1 FAMKHLLSL
10 VLALSGALSLPSFAQ
25 TVALTPNS
33 NGGSGTLPNGFDQI
47 DFSMRDHD
55 WVRTVILPSAP
66 RNGARVNITT
76 RAQWA
81 SHLDASGVDAGVS
94 QIDLPTNAS
103 YSLSYSA
110 AEGVW
115 TLLSGNSVTSSAP
128 ANGAAVIA
136 DNPNKITYMRVS
148 DAVFASKVSL

>member
-1 FAMKHLLSL
+1 
-10 VLALSGALSLPSFAQ
+10 
-25 TVALTPNS
+25 
-33 NGGSGTLPNGFDQI
+33 
-47 DFSMRDHD
+47 MRDHD

-128 ANGAAVIA
+128 ANGAAVI
-136 DNPNKITYMRVS
+136 
-148 DAVFASKVSL
+148 